1 MIHIGED
8 MDPRVRSACADNLS
22 LKMLALDMLR
32 PGVAVRI
39 STRGW

>member
-22 LKMLALDMLR
+22 LKMLALDMLA
-32 PGVAVRI
+32 PALPVRI
-39 STRGW
+39 STTRW